1 MFVFKLQVGGSEF
14 HKLEENTFT
23 KLTGKKPPYYIE
35 HQNTVKHHAVCPA
48 CNNPLL
54 IINLH
59 VDREYDDEVGKS
71 KKAPLHARH
80 LKQSV
85 ENLAEYNEEA
95 YLECPYANPS
105 SSLSRT
111 KRKPGIT
118 SDEILDLIRYYPDA
132 ISLVLTKS
140 LGVIF
145 EVDLFESMLRI
156 FKKEEGH
163 LFRFVNKYNLAYS
176 FAYMSGRQ
184 RMRKQ
189 KIDIWNSE
197 IGRDIAD
204 EIKNRSQW
212 TWVNEKGQIVRKKGV
227 TSDINTEFYF
237 TDIVVSEIDGI
248 KRLQFDFVIEQDN
261 QVDNIEIYRR
271 TIPFDDFFYFNL
283 INKRKRFIDVV
294 KKVNL

>member
-1 MFVFKLQVGGSEF
+1 MFVFKLKVGGSEF
-14 HKLEENTFT
+14 YKLEENIFT
-23 KLTGKKPPYYIE
+23 KLTGKKSPYYLE
-35 HQNTVKHHAVCPA
+35 HHNTVKHHAVCPA

-54 IINLH
+54 VINLH

-71 KKAPLHARH
+71 KRSALHARH
-80 LKQSV
+80 VKYSV
-85 ENLAEYNEEA
+85 DNLADYNEEA

-111 KRKPGIT
+111 KRKPGTT
-118 SDEILDLIRYYPDA
+118 SDEILELIRYYPDA

-184 RMRKQ
+184 SMWQQ
-189 KIDIWNSE
+189 KIDIRNSDF
-197 IGRDIAD
+197 GRDIAD
-204 EIKNRSQW
+204 AVKIKSLW
-212 TWVNEKGQIVRKKGV
+212 TWVNKKGEIVRKQGV
-227 TSDINTEFYF
+227 SSIIKTEFYF
-237 TDIVVSEIDGI
+237 TDILVTDVDGI

-261 QVDNIEIYRR
+261 QVEQIELYRR
-271 TIPFDDFFYFNL
+271 TIPFDDFFYYNL
-283 INKRKRFIDVV
+283 INKRQRFIDVV
-294 KKVNL
+294 KKLKL